1 MDGMEQICCEMIS
14 YNGAARSAFVEAIQA
29 AKQGE
34 FTQADTLM
42 ADGNDKLG
50 QGHRVHAGLLQKEAS
65 GESSEINLLL
75 VHAEDLLM
83 SAETLKIVAEE
94 MVTIHRRL
102 AAKKDA

>member
-1 MDGMEQICCEMIS
+1 MEGLEQISFEMIS

-34 FTQADTLM
+34 FTQAENLM

-50 QGHRVHAGLLQKEAS
+50 QGHRVHARLLQQEAS

-75 VHAEDLLM
+75 VHAEDLMM
-83 SAETLKIVAEE
+83 SAETLKIVADE